1 MATESGGESSD
12 LKTMLIDESWRF
24 SFFQAVRLLQLA
36 APERAPVGV
45 GDDPVAEAVRFS
57 SRVSLGF
64 PSSEIHEVT
73 EASGTTD
80 AVGMVVNFMGLAT
93 PASYGSLPMPYTE
106 LLLEREREKNNALCD
121 FIDQF
126 NHRLI
131 SLFYRAWEKCRFGI
145 SYERSGATDRGLF
158 EQALFGIMGVGTSHL
173 QNGLSINP
181 RALLA
186 RAHAFGGRSI
196 SALGLASLVSDYFRV
211 PAAVEPSSTL

>member
-126 NHRLI
+126 NHRRFVSQLQRITPQHRAAISCYLI
-131 SLFYRAWEKCRFGI
+131 PGSIEFFQRAPRQHHAG
-145 SYERSGATDRGLF
+145 T
-158 EQALFGIMGVGTSHL
+158 QACKLVGKTT
-173 QNGLSINP
+173 P
-181 RALLA
+181 
-186 RAHAFGGRSI
+186 
-196 SALGLASLVSDYFRV
+196 
-211 PAAVEPSSTL
+211 